1 MNLTDAKQEAD
12 LGNGSLYIMLQRK
25 FNKTLAKYKQWIC
38 NSRKS
43 EDVNAFREFID
54 QESEFVTTASE
65 AIAGIP
71 K

>member
-1 MNLTDAKQEAD
+1 
-12 LGNGSLYIMLQRK
+12 MLQRK
-25 FNKTLAKYKQWIC
+25 FIKTLAKYKQWIYD
-38 NSRKS
+38 SRKS